1 MVILQLLV
9 LLFIGCGIA
18 SIVSYVCAFINYSK
32 TRKGNDRKKSGIIL
46 LVVGT
51 CLAYFPLKYMIA
63 GFIFRIGMPILIL
76 LDALMIYK
84 FLRLE
89 NADE

>member
-1 MVILQLLV
+1 MEILQLLII
-9 LLFIGCGIA
+9 LFIGCGIA
-18 SIVSYVCAFINYSK
+18 SIVSYVCAFINYRK

-51 CLAYFPLKYMIA
+51 CLAYFPLKYMFG
-63 GFIFRIGMPILIL
+63 GFMFRLGMPILVL

-84 FLRLE
+84 FLKLE
-89 NADE
+89 NTDE